1 MEVTNDEVQD
11 EIWRTQPDIILSDSL
26 LVACQCLNWW

>member
-26 LVACQCLNWW
+26 LAPGS